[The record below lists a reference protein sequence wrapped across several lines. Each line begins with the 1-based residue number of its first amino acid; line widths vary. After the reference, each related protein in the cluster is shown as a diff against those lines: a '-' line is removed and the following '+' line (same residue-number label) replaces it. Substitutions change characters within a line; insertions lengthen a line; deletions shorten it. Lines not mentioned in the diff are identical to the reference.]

1 MPEIKHQFMG
11 GKMDKDSD
19 ERLVPNGEYRDAM
32 NIQVAT
38 SEGSDVGTAQNI
50 LGNEEVIT
58 YIPNAN
64 GVYDTNSP
72 VFEWPAG
79 AQVIGALSDE
89 KIDTMY
95 YFVWSQAADYIL
107 SWRRGNTSPEFV
119 FVDVQK
125 NILKFPGD
133 KIITGINVIDNLLF
147 WTDSVNE
154 PRKINIQRCK
164 EGTISNANVLLQT
177 QLRNNMSGL
186 MVPIEE
192 EHITVIKKG
201 PQVALDM
208 ELRPNRDPNKIY
220 TAIIEVSPDATVD
233 SSFVHALGSATPGVA
248 IFPNPPGMHD
258 FSALTTNDGSNEFAV
273 RLGDGLNRYGFE
285 VTLEAFNIAA
295 GIPNIIGGPLEMLDG
310 MGSGIGNNIAT
321 QFVGQKVVLQA
332 YEDDGTPPG
341 LPLTDFVIRGVITG
355 VGNNS
360 PIAGNPG
367 PVPPANDGT
376 NYFDKIII
384 KATTIDGN
392 PPIAPLGANL
402 KYIIDFFDET
412 EKLFEFKYPR
422 FSYRYKFEDGEYSTF
437 APFTQVAFAPGSFD
451 YHPRKGY
458 NIGMTNRLKEVYLY
472 NAVTTETPDDVVAV
486 EILFKDDAS
495 PNIYIVD
502 TIKPDDYFPPG
513 GINLWNSMKASSAD
527 VTLTPTPFVINKEA
541 VSSVVPS
548 NQLLRPWDNVPRKAL
563 AQDVTGNRVVYAN
576 YVQNYDLISLNG
588 KKYVPDFSVGVI
600 DGFGLGSSAVQ
611 FFWEGSALG
620 DVYKSIKSLREYQLG
635 VVFLDEFGRET
646 PVLSNAS
653 GTVKVDKALASGANR
668 FEVQFNSDD
677 YPQALTH
684 FKFFVKE
691 TSSEYYNMAM
701 DRWYS
706 AGDGNIWLAFPS
718 SDRNKI
724 DIDTFLILKK
734 GSDQNTLVTEAA
746 RYKVLAIESEAPDF
760 IKTTKRKAVVVS
772 HNSTSVST
780 DLFGTA
786 TTTNAPL
793 EGLSEFKMNYQVFFG
808 TSGRDLADSEDELW
822 IDFGLNISTEVSQRY
837 KISSIAHDWD
847 GLAAN
852 LTASHYSIQ
861 LDIPLGADVN
871 FITDDPTGLA
881 PTSILDGTVVNIYK
895 YKVENLDRFDG
906 RFFVKIY
913 FDEVFRNNID
923 STLIGGGFR
932 VASSNKVFSMKSNMV
947 TKHTDPNLGANGL
960 AQRFLTRGKGQGIT
974 DPWMPY
980 VGNPFSPSMMTDIP
994 YGYYNID
1001 DFTAHALY
1009 FRKYAV
1015 KDYDYQDTYGVP
1027 QNNTPVLGIT
1037 PFPAIDNSLNSN
1049 NFQVLMHLQDTNGP
1063 GLDVVDYPNSHRGR
1077 YFKPATDFWKEFG
1090 YHTSTASTVHRKNLL
1105 TTSSAGNI
1113 GLTAN
1118 WQKIFNQPIVGGES
1132 YWWAENDNVY
1142 ASDEASARDN
1152 EVWFIDDGPFA
1163 GLISTWVD
1171 QSLWPLTNIPQPGFG
1186 NGMSFPNGASGSYN
1200 MQLAFGGITGA
1211 SVGGVTPQGKTPP
1224 GFWEVGKWN
1233 PVNGGNSNYN
1243 DNATTDFVSR
1253 LKTGYKFR
1261 WKEDPLQTVYQ
1272 VTGAA
1277 TNSSRMRHSYGAVQQ
1292 TYTDANTPILALV
1305 GAGIPAFTTTLSTVG
1320 VANTGAA
1327 IATGP
1332 KQNDLNSMAEKL
1344 SFNLTKDFHLK
1355 GIKQDDG
1362 AGIAWNPVDV
1372 AARITGGITLPLPA
1386 IIGPTG
1392 NTGDGPAL
1400 LNDLTIYVGTLVGTD
1415 PLSSKIATLHAGMA
1429 LKSFVNTAGATIE
1442 VSGIGGN
1449 QVNDFLVVRKIN
1461 PLAAGGYELILGGY
1475 EWPLQQSEHTAL
1487 VSGPGVGGNLT
1498 FVQVAMNGYSLN
1510 SEFNINTVGRDRG
1523 SGAIGAVSYT
1533 LEFLDEIQP
1542 TEVLSE
1548 NPAIWETEPKDLTP
1562 LDIYYEACGSIPM
1575 SIDASNIADAFPI
1588 GTRMFQPLSPGIFM
1602 VVGYDE
1608 EAVIVEVDNVSGLAT
1623 PVDGASGLGSM
1634 FFRPDDLII
1643 KTDVQQVD
1651 VVIAGSKWKLF
1662 VEGQLTD
1669 NAFEL
1674 PWHNC
1679 YSFGNG
1685 VESNRIRDTFNA
1697 PYISNGVKASTTL
1710 EQEYKEEHR
1719 KYGLIYSGIYNSI
1732 SGINNLNQFIQ
1743 AEKITKDINPK
1754 YGSIQKLYSR
1764 NSDLVT
1770 LCEDKILRIQANKDA
1785 LFNADGDSNVVSTN
1799 KVLGQ
1804 TIPFVGDYGISTNPE
1819 SFAKDS
1825 YRAYFTD
1832 RVRGAVIRLS
1842 MDGLTPISDAG
1853 MKDWFRDNLKNHRE
1867 LVGSFDD
1874 RNDEYNIN
1882 LTNYDTVSVDGFIPG
1897 AFTMIGPNAPPIT
1910 EWSPANDGIFILASA
1925 WAKIPNVSS
1934 ITVGSVITFI
1944 DPKRGDLLV
1953 QQNTTVTSIDTGITL
1968 VSTFPGGGS
1977 TPDNYVKLG
1986 ISSDIKY
1993 QTTGIPPAYPVYPN
2007 PDSGQGIE
2015 AGFMNFSKPVKFRIT
2030 LSGREEN
2037 KLVSFSEK
2045 VKGWVSFKSFANM
2058 QMGISLAND
2067 YYTFDRGNLYLHYS
2081 ENQDRN
2087 TFYSVFTPSTLDVIL
2102 NKQPGS
2108 VKVFN
2113 TLNYEGSQ
2121 SKVDMFTSVTPTIPL
2136 QPATTYNDQEYYN
2149 LSDKPGWFVESIT
2162 TNKEKGYVN
2171 EFLDKEG
2178 KWFNHINKNVNTK
2191 IKADTSD
2198 FTFQGLGFDAGCVDS
2213 PASGSGECI
2222 SSGFT
2227 AAQGVVLPYIP
2238 WMEPEFEIV
2247 FGYLFANPS
2256 IEIDD
2261 VKWHAVGGQA
2271 GSCAVDSDDPSYV
2284 AGDTNYWVKI
2294 VNGTN
2299 QRWKTFNT
2307 HGDGPGNY
2315 VYGAG
2320 QLSFAAGQ
2328 ELSAIPVQ
2336 SLFAANSFFYHGFE
2350 YIRFDTPSG
2359 NGYAYDVIDGMAA
2372 LYNNNHGG
2380 NYTQGMSFSDF
2391 TTYHIQFQT
2400 SLAMTTWTN
2409 LGVSQ
2414 PTLFSL
2420 QIMYDTS
2427 SWPQGAFQKPHMP
2440 FQQWGIDYVAGTPG
2454 NVGIICG
2461 CMDESDINYNPNA
2474 TQDDG
2479 SCAGASN
2486 TYECIDGVCID
2497 TGVGYLSLQDCD
2509 NNCGNTNVNGCTDGD
2524 AFNYDPTATVD
2535 DGSCCFVSGCT
2546 DSTANNYDPLACY
2559 DDGSCIAVVYG
2570 CTDPLALN
2578 YYAGADLD
2586 DGSCAYVAGCTDP
2599 AASNYDPL
2607 ADYEDG
2613 SCTYGPVIN
2622 SPCTGVIN
2630 IPDVEFETGLI
2641 NLGIDSGPNDGLV
2654 DNAAVCSL
2662 TFLSVGSYN
2671 ISDLTGIE
2679 AFIALTQLWI
2689 SNNLLTT
2696 FDVSNNTAL
2705 DQLSCGGN
2713 QLTSLDVSANT
2724 ALTVLWCFDNQL
2736 TTLDVSSNTALT
2748 QLACNNNQLTSLT
2761 LGTGIDLNNLNL
2773 DAWGNDPNLVIHVG
2787 TAGRVALAQ
2796 SLFVPGGN
2804 PQSISPGTTFAI

>member
-95 YFVWSQAADYIL
+95 YLVWTQAADYIL
-107 SWRRGNTSPEFV
+107 SWRRGDTSPEFV

-125 NILKFPGD
+125 NILKFPGE
-133 KIITGINVIDNLLF
+133 KIITGINVIDGLLF
-147 WTDSVNE
+147 WTDNVNE

-164 EGTISNANVLLQT
+164 EGTISNANALVQT

-285 VTLEAFNIAA
+285 VTLEAFNIAD
-295 GIPNIIGGPLEMLDG
+295 GIPNITGGPLEMLDG
-310 MGSGIGNNIAT
+310 MGSGIGNNIAA
-321 QFVGQKVVLQA
+321 QFINQKVVLQA

-341 LPLTDFVIRGVITG
+341 LPLTDFVIRGIITG

-360 PIAGNPG
+360 PIAGNLG

-376 NYFDKIII
+376 NYFDKIVI

-392 PPIAPLGANL
+392 PPIAPQGANL

-486 EILFKDDAS
+486 EVLFKDDAS
-495 PNIYIVD
+495 PSIYIVD
-502 TIKPDDYFPPG
+502 TIKPDDYFTPG

-527 VTLTPTPFVINKEA
+527 VTLPPTPFVINKEA
-541 VSSVVPS
+541 VSSIVPS
-548 NQLLRPWDNVPRKAL
+548 NQLLRPWDNVPKKAL
-563 AQDVTGNRVVYAN
+563 AQDITGNRVVYAN
-576 YVQNYDLISLNG
+576 YVQNYDLLSLNG
-588 KKYVPDFSVGVI
+588 KKYVPDFSVGVSN
-600 DGFGLGSSAVQ
+600 GFGLGSSAAQ
-611 FFWEGSALG
+611 FFWEGSITG

-760 IKTTKRKAVVVS
+760 IKTTKRKAVVVT
-772 HNSTSVST
+772 HNSTSAPT
-780 DLFGTA
+780 DIFGA
-786 TTTNAPL
+786 STTTDVPL
-793 EGLSEFKMNYQVFFG
+793 VGLSEFKMNYKVFFG
-808 TSGRDLADSEDELW
+808 TSGRNLTDSEDELW
-822 IDFGLNISTEVSQRY
+822 IEFGLNISPEVSKRY
-837 KISSIAHDWD
+837 KIASIAHDWD
-847 GLAAN
+847 DDPAT
-852 LTASHYSIQ
+852 LTASHYNIR
-861 LDIPLGADVN
+861 LDIPLGNDVN
-871 FITDDPTGLA
+871 FITDDPTGAA
-881 PTSILDGTVVNIYK
+881 PTGILDGTVVNIYK

-947 TKHTDPNLGANGL
+947 AKHTDPNLGANGL
-960 AQRFLTRGKGQGIT
+960 AKRFLTKGKGQGIA
-974 DPWMPY
+974 DPWTPY
-980 VGNPFSPSMMTDIP
+980 QNQFDMMLDIP

-1015 KDYDYQDTYGVP
+1015 KDYDYEDTYGVTQ
-1027 QNNTPVLGIT
+1027 QNLGGVL
-1037 PFPAIDNSLNSN
+1037 FPAVDNSLNDN

-1063 GLDVVDYPNSHRGR
+1063 GLDVVDYPNSHNGR
-1077 YFKPATDFWKEFG
+1077 YFRPATDFWKEFG
-1090 YHTSTASTVHRKNLL
+1090 YHTSPFSTVHRNALS
-1105 TTSSAGNI
+1105 TVADQNNT

-1118 WQKIFNQPIVGGES
+1118 WAKVNIDAPMIISSGV
-1132 YWWAENDNVY
+1132 WWVEDDTAY
-1142 ASDEASARDN
+1142 TSDEASARDN

-1186 NGMSFPNGASGSYN
+1186 NGVSFPLGVNGAYN

-1233 PVNGGNSNYN
+1233 PVNGGNSNYD

-1253 LKTGYKFR
+1253 LKTGYRFR
-1261 WKEDPLQTVYQ
+1261 WKEDPDQTVYQ

-1277 TNSSRMRHSYGAVQQ
+1277 TNSSRMRHSYGAVEQ
-1292 TYTDANTPILALV
+1292 TLV
-1305 GAGIPAFTTTLSTVG
+1305 SAAQLVFLGGLGAAEFTTTLSTITIPAD
-1320 VANTGAA
+1320 ANLQR
-1327 IATGP
+1327 P
-1332 KQNDLNSMAEKL
+1332 NDLKSMAEKL

-1362 AGIAWNPVDV
+1362 TGIAWNPVDV
-1372 AARITGGITLPLPA
+1372 TARIAGGITLPLPS
-1386 IIGPTG
+1386 IVGPSGQTSDG
-1392 NTGDGPAL
+1392 NTVSV
-1400 LNDLTIYVGTLVGTD
+1400 DLRVYVGTLVGTD
-1415 PLSSKIATLHAGMA
+1415 PLRAPKIATLHTGMA
-1429 LKSFVNTAGATIE
+1429 LKSWVNTAGATIE

-1461 PLAAGGYELILGGY
+1461 LLSTGGYELILGGY
-1475 EWPLQQSEHTAL
+1475 EWPLQESEHAAL
-1487 VSGPGVGGNLT
+1487 VLGGPGVGGNLT
-1498 FVQVAMNGYSLN
+1498 FVQVAMNGYSPN
-1510 SEFNINTVGRDRG
+1510 SEFNINTVGRDEG

-1588 GTRMFQPLSPGIFM
+1588 GTRMFQPLSSGIFM

-1623 PVDGASGLGSM
+1623 PVDGALGLDSM

-1710 EQEYKEEHR
+1710 EQEYKEERR

-1799 KVLGQ
+1799 RVLGQ
-1804 TIPFVGDYGISTNPE
+1804 TIPFVGEYGISTNPE
-1819 SFAKDS
+1819 SFAADS

-1853 MKDWFRDNLKNHRE
+1853 MKDWFRDNLKNHRK

-1874 RNDEYNIN
+1874 RNGEYNIN
-1882 LTNYDTVSVDGFIPG
+1882 LTNYDTVSIDGFIPG
-1897 AFTMIGPNAPPIT
+1897 AFQMVGPNAPPIT

-1934 ITVGSVITFI
+1934 ITVGSFITFI

-1953 QQNTTVTSIDTGITL
+1953 QAFTTVTSIDTGITL
-1968 VSTFPGGGS
+1968 VSTSGGINFS
-1977 TPDNYVKLG
+1977 DNYVKLG

-1993 QTTGIPPAYPVYPN
+1993 QTTGIPPAYPVYPS

-2015 AGFMNFSKPVKFRIT
+2015 AGFMNFSKPVKFIIT
-2030 LSGREEN
+2030 LSGFEEN

-2087 TFYSVFTPSTLDVIL
+2087 TFYSVFTPSTLDVVL
-2102 NKQPGS
+2102 NEQPGL

-2121 SKVDMFTSVTPTIPL
+2121 SKIDMFTSATPPIPF

-2149 LSDKPGWFVESIT
+2149 LSDKPGWFVNSII
-2162 TNKEKGYVN
+2162 TNKEEGYVN

-2178 KWFNHINKNVNTK
+2178 KWFNHINKTVDTK

-2198 FTFQGLGFDAGCVDS
+2198 FTFQGLGFDAGCIDS
-2213 PASGSGECI
+2213 PRIAASGQCGSLI
-2222 SSGFT
+2222 VADTPVLDLRT
-2227 AAQGVVLPYIP
+2227 A
-2238 WMEPEFEIV
+2238 
-2247 FGYLFANPS
+2247 
-2256 IEIDD
+2256 
-2261 VKWHAVGGQA
+2261 GQPNDTA
-2271 GSCAVDSDDPSYV
+2271 SYV
-2284 AGDTNYWVKI
+2284 AFNAVWEYLFDNPTLLIEDVVFHAITNPNQNLWQPSDPATCMVDPSHPNYVQGEDNQWVRSQAESYWHI
-2294 VNGTN
+2294 FNMYGTN
-2299 QRWKTFNT
+2299 
-2307 HGDGPGNY
+2307 PGNIQFLFPPPASSSSIASL
-2315 VYGAG
+2315 VTMDGA
-2320 QLSFAAGQ
+2320 
-2328 ELSAIPVQ
+2328 AI
-2336 SLFAANSFFYHGFE
+2336 
-2350 YIRFDTPSG
+2350 
-2359 NGYAYDVIDGMAA
+2359 DVINTYIA
-2372 LYNNNHGG
+2372 LYNVNHGG
-2380 NYTQGMSFSDF
+2380 NYTQGVSYADF
-2391 TTYHIQFQT
+2391 NLYNQQYLTQLTYDMYDSINEPLAPGSQFQSPALQ
-2400 SLAMTTWTN
+2400 SLPLVERTT
-2409 LGVSQ
+2409 
-2414 PTLFSL
+2414 
-2420 QIMYDTS
+2420 
-2427 SWPQGAFQKPHMP
+2427 
-2440 FQQWGIDYVAGTPG
+2440 GTVNIG
-2454 NVGIICG
+2454 GIICG
-2461 CMDESDINYNPNA
+2461 CTDPTATNYDPLA

-2479 SCAGASN
+2479 SCDPDSN

-2497 TGVGYLSLQDCD
+2497 TGVGYLSLQDCN
-2509 NNCGNTNVNGCTDGD
+2509 NNCGNTNEGCTDTD
-2524 AFNYDPTATVD
+2524 ASNYDPLANYD
-2535 DGSCCFVSGCT
+2535 DGSCCFTDGCT
-2546 DSTANNYDPLACY
+2546 DSTALNYDPLACY
-2559 DDGSCIAVVYG
+2559 DDGSCIATIYG
-2570 CTDPLALN
+2570 CTDSGALN
-2578 YYAGADLD
+2578 YYGGAIVD
-2586 DGSCAYVAGCTDP
+2586 DGSCCYVSGCTSST
-2599 AASNYDPL
+2599 ATNYDPL
-2607 ADYEDG
+2607 ACFDDG
-2613 SCTYGPVIN
+2613 TCTYGPVIN
-2622 SPCTGVIN
+2622 LPGCTDPTANNYNANATLDDGSCSYGPAIACTHVPDPAFRGMISNIIN
-2630 IPDVEFETGLI
+2630 FGAAVGCPPEHAVTAHLNTTPQSLGNSAS
-2641 NLGIDSGPNDGLV
+2641 NLGIV
-2654 DNAAVCSL
+2654 
-2662 TFLSVGSYN
+2662 
-2671 ISDLTGIE
+2671 DLTGIE
-2679 AFIALTQLWI
+2679 EMHALQTLFVGNPSGLNGGI
-2689 SNNLLTT
+2689 VGPVDFSNNPVLAAINLMGNPGITSVN
-2696 FDVSNNTAL
+2696 VSNNSLLYYCNVTNCNLTSLDLSNNPAL
-2705 DQLSCGGN
+2705 ITLAASGN
-2713 QLTSLDVSANT
+2713 QLTFLDLRSGGNT
-2724 ALTVLWCFDNQL
+2724 LVNYINVFN
-2736 TTLDVSSNTALT
+2736 SNGLGSVYVDSVAYASTNWIAPSFIFPP
-2748 QLACNNNQLTSLT
+2748 NNNWTFT
-2761 LGTGIDLNNLNL
+2761 L
-2773 DAWGNDPNLVIHVG
+2773 
-2787 TAGRVALAQ
+2787 
-2796 SLFVPGGN
+2796 
-2804 PQSISPGTTFAI
+2804 